1 MRKGE
6 IDIIT
11 LGCSKNLV
19 DAERLMRQL
28 ELAGYRCVHDSSMPK
43 GEIAIINTCGFIGDA
58 KEESIEMILQFAER
72 KNKGK
77 LRKLYVMGCL
87 SQRYRE
93 ELPTEIP
100 EVDKWFGKFDYM
112 GIVDEC
118 TNERL
123 KELPTDYSLEFKGKD
138 YERTLTTPKHY
149 AYLKIAE
156 GCNRYCSYCA
166 IPLITGRFTSRK
178 MENILDEVRWLV
190 NEGVKE
196 FNVIAQDLSSYG
208 LDLYGEHRLAQLI
221 DEMAQIEGVEWIRLH
236 YAYPT
241 DFPYDI
247 LPVMAKHSNVCKY
260 MDIALQHCSSNV
272 LEKMRRHITCEE
284 QNALIERIRKE
295 VPGICIRTT
304 LLVGHPG
311 ETQED
316 FDELCEWVKKMRRH
330 ITCEEQNALIER
342 IRKEVP
348 GICIRTTLL
357 VGHPGET
364 QEDFDELCE
373 WVKKMRFDR
382 MGAFAYSEE
391 EGTFAARHYTDD
403 IPQTEKERRVDILM
417 TLQQS
422 ISSEILSQMVGTKQR
437 IVIDREE
444 EEYYIGRTQ
453 YDSPEVDCEV
463 LIEKSKME
471 NRTSGTNELK
481 IGEFYTVNIIKSED
495 FDLYAKL

>member
-58 KEESIEMILQFAER
+58 KEESIDMILQFAER
-72 KNKGK
+72 KTKGK

-93 ELPTEIP
+93 ELPAEIP

-112 GIVDEC
+112 GIVEEIGRLDDHAVGEDF
-118 TNERL
+118 ERM
-123 KELPTDYSLEFKGKD
+123 
-138 YERTLTTPKHY
+138 LTTPDHY

-178 MENILDEVRWLV
+178 MEDILDEVRWLV
-190 NEGVKE
+190 DEGVKE
-196 FNVIAQDLSSYG
+196 LNVIAQDLSSYG
-208 LDLYGEHRLAQLI
+208 LDLYGEHRLAELI
-221 DEMAQIEGVEWIRLH
+221 DKMAQIEGVEWIRLH

-247 LPVMAKHSNVCKY
+247 LPVMAKYPNICKY

-284 QNALIERIRKE
+284 QNALIARIRQE

-311 ETQED
+311 ETEED
-316 FDELCEWVKKMRRH
+316 FNELCEWVK
-330 ITCEEQNALIER
+330 Q
-342 IRKEVP
+342 
-348 GICIRTTLL
+348 
-357 VGHPGET
+357 
-364 QEDFDELCE
+364 
-373 WVKKMRFDR
+373 MRFDR

-391 EGTFAARHYTDD
+391 EGTFAARHYKDD
-403 IPQTEKERRVDILM
+403 IPQEEKERRVETLM
-417 TLQQS
+417 AIQQQ
-422 ISSEILSQMVGTKQR
+422 ISSEILSQMVGTQQR

-444 EEYYIGRTQ
+444 QNYYVGRTQ

-463 LIEKSKME
+463 LIEKTEK
-471 NRTSGTNELK
+471 LK
-481 IGEFYTVNIIKSED
+481 VGKFYTVTIIKSED
-495 FDLYAKL
+495 FDLYAAL

>member
-6 IDIIT
+6 IDIVT

-28 ELAGYRCVHDSSMPK
+28 ELAGFRCVHDSATPR

-72 KNKGK
+72 KTNGK

-93 ELPTEIP
+93 ELPCEIP

-112 GIVDEC
+112 GIVEEIK
-118 TNERL
+118 TSNNIQRG
-123 KELPTDYSLEFKGKD
+123 KE

-166 IPLITGRFTSRK
+166 IPLITGRFTSRTT
-178 MENILDEVRWLV
+178 EDILDEVRWLV
-190 NEGVKE
+190 SEGVKE

-208 LDLYGEHRLAQLI
+208 VDLYGEHRLASLI
-221 DEMAQIEGVEWIRLH
+221 DQMAQIEGVEWIRLH

-247 LPVMAKHSNVCKY
+247 LPVMAKHPNICKY

-284 QNALIERIRKE
+284 QNELIERIRQE

-311 ETQED
+311 ETEED
-316 FDELCEWVKKMRRH
+316 FNL
-330 ITCEEQNALIER
+330 
-342 IRKEVP
+342 
-348 GICIRTTLL
+348 
-357 VGHPGET
+357 
-364 QEDFDELCE
+364 LCE

-382 MGAFAYSEE
+382 LGAFAYSEE
-391 EGTFAARHYTDD
+391 EGTFAAKHYTDD
-403 IPQTEKERRVDILM
+403 VPQEVKEHRVETLMAIQQDI
-417 TLQQS
+417 S
-422 ISSEILSQMVGTKQR
+422 AEILSNMVGTKQR

-444 EEYYIGRTQ
+444 QDYYIGRTQ

-463 LIEKSKME
+463 LITKTEKL
-471 NRTSGTNELK
+471 T

-495 FDLYAKL
+495 FDLYAHL